1 MSDALVPPDGPVGA
15 QQPDTPVCARH
26 TDRPTRLR
34 CTRCD
39 RPACPD
45 CLRDA
50 SVGQQCVDCVNEG
63 ARTVRH
69 ARTSAGAVVS
79 NRRPIITQVMIAL
92 NVLAYV
98 VTVVQSGSPMN
109 NSRSELFLSTS
120 LIPELTATGEWWR
133 VVTSGFM
140 HFGLIHLALNMAALF
155 VVGPI
160 IEQEL
165 GRLRYSAVYFLSLL
179 GGSAAAFYFGSI
191 CQQLAGA
198 SGAVFGLMGA
208 LLIVFKRQKR
218 DISTIV
224 VIVVINLVS
233 NLFTNASLLGHLGG
247 FVIGGLLTLA
257 MVKAPQKN
265 RNTYQIAAVV
275 AAALLLAGM
284 FVLRAY
290 ELDTAVERVIEYAR
304 TCGPN

>member
-1 MSDALVPPDGPVGA
+1 MPPDGPIGA
-15 QQPDTPVCARH
+15 EPETPVCARH
-26 TDRPTRLR
+26 SDRPTRLR

-39 RPACPD
+39 RPACPE

-50 SVGQQCVDCVNEG
+50 SVGMQCVDCVNEG
-63 ARTVRH
+63 ARTVRRP
-69 ARTSAGAVVS
+69 RTLAGAEVS
-79 NRRPIITQVMIAL
+79 NGRPIITQVMIAL

-109 NSRSELFLSTS
+109 NSRAGLFTATS
-120 LIPELTATGEWWR
+120 LIPELTANGEWWR
-133 VVTSGFM
+133 IVTSGFM

-155 VVGPI
+155 VVGPV

-165 GRLRYSAVYFLSLL
+165 GKLRYSAVYFLSLL
-179 GGSAAAFYFGSI
+179 GGSAAAFYFGSV

-224 VIVVINLVS
+224 VIVGLNLVS
-233 NLFTNASLLGHLGG
+233 NIFTNASLLGHLGG

-257 MVKAPQKN
+257 MVKAPREN
-265 RNTYQIAAVV
+265 RNAYQIGAVV
-275 AAALLLAGM
+275 AAALLLGVM
-284 FVLRAY
+284 FVLRAS
-290 ELDTAVERVIEYAR
+290 ELDTVAEVVLEYAE
-304 TCGPN
+304 TCR

>member
-1 MSDALVPPDGPVGA
+1 MSNAPVPPDGPIGA
-15 QQPDTPVCARH
+15 QPDIPVCARH
-26 TDRPTRLR
+26 SDRPTRLR
-34 CTRCD
+34 CSRCD

-50 SVGQQCVDCVNEG
+50 SVGMQCVDCVNEG
-63 ARTVRH
+63 ARTVRR

-79 NRRPIITQVMIAL
+79 DGRPIITQVMIAL

-98 VTVVQSGSPMN
+98 VTVAQSGSPMN
-109 NSRSELFLSTS
+109 NSRAGLFTATS
-120 LIPELTATGEWWR
+120 MIPELTANGEWWR
-133 VVTSGFM
+133 ILTSGFM
-140 HFGLIHLALNMAALF
+140 HFGLIHLVLNMAALF
-155 VVGPI
+155 VVGPV

-165 GRLRYSAVYFLSLL
+165 GKLRYSAVYFLSLL
-179 GGSAAAFYFGSI
+179 GGSAAAFFFGTV

-218 DISTIV
+218 DISTIL
-224 VIVVINLVS
+224 VIVGINLVS

-257 MVKAPQKN
+257 MVKAPAKN
-265 RNTYQIAAVV
+265 RNAYQIGAVAV
-275 AAALLLAGM
+275 AALLLGVM
-284 FVLRAY
+284 FMLRAS
-290 ELDTAVERVIEYAR
+290 ELDTAAEVILEYAR
-304 TCGPN
+304 TCR

>member
-1 MSDALVPPDGPVGA
+1 MSNAPVPPDGPIGA
-15 QQPDTPVCARH
+15 QPDIPVCARH
-26 TDRPTRLR
+26 SDRPTRLR
-34 CTRCD
+34 CSRCD

-50 SVGQQCVDCVNEG
+50 SVGMQCVDCVNEG
-63 ARTVRH
+63 ARTVRQ

-79 NRRPIITQVMIAL
+79 HGRPIITQVMIAL

-109 NSRSELFLSTS
+109 NSRAGLFTATS
-120 LIPELTATGEWWR
+120 MIPELTANGEWWR
-133 VVTSGFM
+133 ILTSGFM
-140 HFGLIHLALNMAALF
+140 HFGLIHLVLNMAALF
-155 VVGPI
+155 VVGPV

-165 GRLRYSAVYFLSLL
+165 GKLRYSAVYFLSLL
-179 GGSAAAFYFGSI
+179 GGSAAAFFFGTV

-218 DISTIV
+218 DISTIL
-224 VIVVINLVS
+224 VIVGINLVS

-257 MVKAPQKN
+257 MVKAPAKN
-265 RNTYQIAAVV
+265 RNAYQIGAVV
-275 AAALLLAGM
+275 AAALLLGVM
-284 FVLRAY
+284 FVLRAS
-290 ELDTAVERVIEYAR
+290 ELDTAAEVILEYAR
-304 TCGPN
+304 TCR

>member
-1 MSDALVPPDGPVGA
+1 MPPDGPIGA
-15 QQPDTPVCARH
+15 QPDIPVCARH
-26 TDRPTRLR
+26 SDRPTRLR
-34 CTRCD
+34 CSRCD

-50 SVGQQCVDCVNEG
+50 SVGMQCVDCVNEG
-63 ARTVRH
+63 ARTVRQ

-79 NRRPIITQVMIAL
+79 TGRPIITQVMIAL

-98 VTVVQSGSPMN
+98 ATVVQSGSPMN
-109 NSRSELFLSTS
+109 NSRAGLFTTTS
-120 LIPELTATGEWWR
+120 MIPELTANGEWWR
-133 VVTSGFM
+133 ILTSGFM

-155 VVGPI
+155 VVGPVV
-160 IEQEL
+160 EQEL
-165 GRLRYSAVYFLSLL
+165 GKLRYSAVYFLSLL
-179 GGSAAAFYFGSI
+179 GGSAAAFFFGTV

-218 DISTIV
+218 DISTILV
-224 VIVVINLVS
+224 VVGINLVS

-257 MVKAPQKN
+257 LVKAPAKN
-265 RNTYQIAAVV
+265 RNAYQIGAVA
-275 AAALLLAGM
+275 AAALLLGVM
-284 FVLRAY
+284 FVLRASQ
-290 ELDTAVERVIEYAR
+290 LDTAAEVILEYAR
-304 TCGPN
+304 TCR

>member
-15 QQPDTPVCARH
+15 QPETPVCARH
-26 TDRPTRLR
+26 SDRPTRLR

-50 SVGQQCVDCVNEG
+50 SVGMQCVDCVNEG
-63 ARTVRH
+63 NRTVRRP
-69 ARTSAGAVVS
+69 RTLAGAQVS
-79 NRRPIITQVMIAL
+79 DGRPIVTYVMIAL

-109 NSRSELFLSTS
+109 NSRAGLFQETS
-120 LIPELTATGEWWR
+120 LIPELTASGEWWR

-140 HFGLIHLALNMAALF
+140 HFGLIHLAFNMAALW
-155 VVGPI
+155 VVGPVV
-160 IEQEL
+160 EQEL
-165 GRLRYSAVYFLSLL
+165 GRLRYTAVYFLSLL
-179 GGSAAAFYFGSI
+179 GGSAAAFYFGTV

-208 LLIVFKRQKR
+208 VLIVFKRQKR

-224 VIVVINLVS
+224 VVVGINLVS
-233 NLFTNASLLGHLGG
+233 NFFTNASLLGHLGG
-247 FVIGGLLTLA
+247 FVVGGLLTLA
-257 MVKAPQKN
+257 MVKAPQAN
-265 RNTYQIAAVV
+265 RNAYQIGAVV
-275 AAALLLAGM
+275 AVAVLLAGM
-284 FVLRAY
+284 FLLRAS
-290 ELDTAVERVIEYAR
+290 ELDTAAEVILEIAR
-304 TCGPN
+304 TCRPN

>member
-1 MSDALVPPDGPVGA
+1 M
-15 QQPDTPVCARH
+15 
-26 TDRPTRLR
+26 
-34 CTRCD
+34 
-39 RPACPD
+39 
-45 CLRDA
+45 
-50 SVGQQCVDCVNEG
+50 QCVDCVNEG
-63 ARTVRH
+63 ARTVRQ

-79 NRRPIITQVMIAL
+79 TGRPIITQVMIAL

-98 VTVVQSGSPMN
+98 VTVFQSGSPMN
-109 NSRSELFLSTS
+109 NQRAGLFTATS
-120 LIPELTATGEWWR
+120 MIPELTANGEWWR
-133 VVTSGFM
+133 ILTSGFM

-155 VVGPI
+155 VVGPVV
-160 IEQEL
+160 EQEL
-165 GRLRYSAVYFLSLL
+165 GKLRYSAVYFLSLL
-179 GGSAAAFYFGSI
+179 GGSAAAFYFGTV

-224 VIVVINLVS
+224 VIVGINLVS

-265 RNTYQIAAVV
+265 RNLYQIGAVSV
-275 AAALLLAGM
+275 ALLLLGGM
-284 FVLRAY
+284 FALRAA
-290 ELDTAVERVIEYAR
+290 ELDTAAELVLEYAR
-304 TCGPN
+304 TCR

>member
-1 MSDALVPPDGPVGA
+1 MSDALVPPDGPIGA
-15 QQPDTPVCARH
+15 QPETPVCARH
-26 TDRPTRLR
+26 SDRPTRLT

-39 RPACPD
+39 RPMCPE

-50 SVGQQCVDCVNEG
+50 SVGMQCVDCVNEG
-63 ARTVRH
+63 QRSVRRPRTL
-69 ARTSAGAVVS
+69 AGAEVS
-79 NRRPIITQVMIAL
+79 NSRPIITQVMIAL

-109 NSRSELFLSTS
+109 NSRSGLFTATS
-120 LIPELTATGEWWR
+120 MIPDLTANGEWWR
-133 VVTSGFM
+133 IVTSGFM
-140 HFGLIHLALNMAALF
+140 HFGLIHLALNMAALY
-155 VVGPI
+155 VVGTI
-160 IEQEL
+160 VEQEL
-165 GRLRYSAVYFLSLL
+165 GKLRYSAVYFLSLL
-179 GGSAAAFYFGSI
+179 GGSAAAFFFGTV

-224 VIVVINLVS
+224 VIVGINLVS

-257 MVKAPQKN
+257 MVRAPAQN
-265 RNTYQIAAVV
+265 RNVYQIGAVV
-275 AAALLLAGM
+275 AAVVLLGVM
-284 FVLRAY
+284 FALRAAQ
-290 ELDTAVERVIEYAR
+290 LDTDAEVIMEIAR
-304 TCGPN
+304 TCR

>member
-1 MSDALVPPDGPVGA
+1 MSNAPVPPDGPIGA
-15 QQPDTPVCARH
+15 QPDIPVCARH
-26 TDRPTRLR
+26 SDRPTRLR
-34 CTRCD
+34 CSRCD

-50 SVGQQCVDCVNEG
+50 SVGMQCVDCVNEG
-63 ARTVRH
+63 ARTVRQ

-79 NRRPIITQVMIAL
+79 NGRPVITQVMIAL

-109 NSRSELFLSTS
+109 NSRAGLFTATS
-120 LIPELTATGEWWR
+120 MIPELTANGEWWR
-133 VVTSGFM
+133 ILTSGFM
-140 HFGLIHLALNMAALF
+140 HFGLLHLALNMAALF
-155 VVGPI
+155 VVGPVV
-160 IEQEL
+160 EQEL
-165 GRLRYSAVYFLSLL
+165 GKLRYSAVYFLSLL
-179 GGSAAAFYFGSI
+179 GGSAAAFYFGTV

-224 VIVVINLVS
+224 VVVGINLVS

-257 MVKAPQKN
+257 FVKAPAKN
-265 RNTYQIAAVV
+265 RNAYQIGAVA
-275 AAALLLAGM
+275 AAALLLGVM
-284 FVLRAY
+284 FVLRAS
-290 ELDTAVERVIEYAR
+290 ELDTAAEVILEYAR
-304 TCGPN
+304 TCR

>member
-1 MSDALVPPDGPVGA
+1 MNDALVPPEGPIGA
-15 QQPDTPVCARH
+15 QPETPVCTRH

-39 RPACPD
+39 RPMCPE

-50 SVGQQCVDCVNEG
+50 SVGMQCVDCVNEG
-63 ARTVRH
+63 QRSVRRPRTL
-69 ARTSAGAVVS
+69 AGAEVS
-79 NRRPIITQVMIAL
+79 NSRPIITQVMIAL

-98 VTVVQSGSPMN
+98 VTVAQSGSPMN
-109 NSRSELFLSTS
+109 NSRSGLFTATS
-120 LIPELTATGEWWR
+120 MIPDLTANGEWWR
-133 VVTSGFM
+133 IVTSGFM
-140 HFGLIHLALNMAALF
+140 HFGLIHLALNMAALY
-155 VVGPI
+155 VVGTI
-160 IEQEL
+160 VEQEL
-165 GRLRYSAVYFLSLL
+165 GKLRYSAVYFLSLL
-179 GGSAAAFYFGSI
+179 GGSAAAFFFGTV

-224 VIVVINLVS
+224 VIVGINLVS

-257 MVKAPQKN
+257 MVRAPAQN
-265 RNTYQIAAVV
+265 RNLYQIGAVV
-275 AAALLLAGM
+275 AAVVLLGVM
-284 FVLRAY
+284 FALRAAQ
-290 ELDTAVERVIEYAR
+290 LDTDAEVIMEIAR
-304 TCGPN
+304 TCR

>member
-1 MSDALVPPDGPVGA
+1 MSNAPVPPDGPIGA
-15 QQPDTPVCARH
+15 QPDLPVCVRH
-26 TDRPTRLR
+26 SDRPTRLR
-34 CTRCD
+34 CSRCD

-50 SVGQQCVDCVNEG
+50 SVGMQCVDCVNEG
-63 ARTVRH
+63 ARSVRQ

-79 NRRPIITQVMIAL
+79 TGRPIITQVMIAL
-92 NVLAYV
+92 NVVAYV
-98 VTVVQSGSPMN
+98 VTVFQSGSPMN
-109 NSRSELFLSTS
+109 NQRAGLFTATS
-120 LIPELTATGEWWR
+120 MIPELTANGEWWR
-133 VVTSGFM
+133 ILTSGFM

-155 VVGPI
+155 VVGPVV
-160 IEQEL
+160 EQEL

-179 GGSAAAFYFGSI
+179 GGSAAAFYFGTV

-218 DISTIV
+218 DISTILV
-224 VIVVINLVS
+224 VVGINLVS

-257 MVKAPQKN
+257 LVRAPQKN
-265 RNTYQIAAVV
+265 RNAYQIGAVA
-275 AAALLLAGM
+275 AAALLLGVM
-284 FVLRAY
+284 FVLRAS
-290 ELDTAVERVIEYAR
+290 ELDTAAELVLEYAR
-304 TCGPN
+304 TCR

>member
-1 MSDALVPPDGPVGA
+1 MSNAPVPPDGPIGA
-15 QQPDTPVCARH
+15 QPETPVCARH
-26 TDRPTRLR
+26 SDRPTRLR

-39 RPACPD
+39 RPACPE

-50 SVGQQCVDCVNEG
+50 SVGMQCVDCVNEG
-63 ARTVRH
+63 ARTVRQ

-79 NRRPIITQVMIAL
+79 TGRPIITQVMIAL

-98 VTVVQSGSPMN
+98 VTVFQSGSPMN
-109 NSRSELFLSTS
+109 NQRAGLFTATS
-120 LIPELTATGEWWR
+120 MIPELTANGEWWR
-133 VVTSGFM
+133 ILTSGFM

-155 VVGPI
+155 VVGPVV
-160 IEQEL
+160 EQEL
-165 GRLRYSAVYFLSLL
+165 GKLRYSAVYFLSLL
-179 GGSAAAFYFGSI
+179 GGSAAAFYFGTV

-224 VIVVINLVS
+224 VIVGINLVS

-265 RNTYQIAAVV
+265 RNLYQIGAVAV
-275 AAALLLAGM
+275 ALLLLGGM
-284 FVLRAY
+284 FALRAA
-290 ELDTAVERVIEYAR
+290 ELDTAAELVLEYAR
-304 TCGPN
+304 TCR

>member
-1 MSDALVPPDGPVGA
+1 MPPDGPVGA
-15 QQPDTPVCARH
+15 QPETPVCVRH
-26 TDRPTRLR
+26 PDRPTRLR

-50 SVGQQCVDCVNEG
+50 SVGMQCVDCVNEG
-63 ARTVRH
+63 ARSVRRP
-69 ARTSAGAVVS
+69 RTLAGAEIS
-79 NRRPIITQVMIAL
+79 NGRPIITQVMIAL

-109 NSRSELFLSTS
+109 NSRAGVFTATS
-120 LIPELTATGEWWR
+120 MIPELTANGEWWR
-133 VVTSGFM
+133 ILTSGFM
-140 HFGLIHLALNMAALF
+140 HFGLIHLVLNMAALF
-155 VVGPI
+155 VVGPV

-165 GRLRYSAVYFLSLL
+165 GKLRYSAVYFLSLL
-179 GGSAAAFYFGSI
+179 GGSAAAFYFGTV

-224 VIVVINLVS
+224 VIVGINLVS

-257 MVKAPQKN
+257 MVKAPQQN
-265 RNTYQIAAVV
+265 RNAYQIGAVV
-275 AAALLLAGM
+275 AAALLLGVM
-284 FVLRAY
+284 FVLRAS
-290 ELDTAVERVIEYAR
+290 ELDTTAEIVLEYAR
-304 TCGPN
+304 TCR

>member
-1 MSDALVPPDGPVGA
+1 MSNAPVPPDGPIGA
-15 QQPDTPVCARH
+15 QPDLPVCVRH
-26 TDRPTRLR
+26 SDRPTRLR
-34 CTRCD
+34 CSRCD

-50 SVGQQCVDCVNEG
+50 SVGMHCVDCVNEG
-63 ARTVRH
+63 ARSVRQ

-79 NRRPIITQVMIAL
+79 TGRPIITQVMIAL
-92 NVLAYV
+92 NVIAYV

-109 NSRSELFLSTS
+109 NQRAGLFTATS
-120 LIPELTATGEWWR
+120 MIPELTANGEWWR
-133 VVTSGFM
+133 ILTSGFM

-155 VVGPI
+155 VVGPVV
-160 IEQEL
+160 EQEL
-165 GRLRYSAVYFLSLL
+165 GKLRYSAVYFLSLL
-179 GGSAAAFYFGSI
+179 GGSAAAFYFGTV

-218 DISTIV
+218 DISTILV
-224 VIVVINLVS
+224 VVGINLVS

-257 MVKAPQKN
+257 LVRAPRKN
-265 RNTYQIAAVV
+265 RDAYQIGAVA
-275 AAALLLAGM
+275 AAALLLGVM
-284 FVLRAY
+284 FVLRAS
-290 ELDTAVERVIEYAR
+290 ELDTAAELVLEYAR
-304 TCGPN
+304 TCR

>member
-1 MSDALVPPDGPVGA
+1 M
-15 QQPDTPVCARH
+15 
-26 TDRPTRLR
+26 
-34 CTRCD
+34 
-39 RPACPD
+39 
-45 CLRDA
+45 
-50 SVGQQCVDCVNEG
+50 NEG
-63 ARTVRH
+63 ARTVRR
-69 ARTSAGAVVS
+69 ARTSAGAVAS
-79 NRRPIITQVMIAL
+79 DGRPVFTYVMIAL

-109 NSRSELFLSTS
+109 NSRSGLFQETS
-120 LIPELTATGEWWR
+120 LIPELTANGEWWR
-133 VVTSGFM
+133 IVTSGFM

-155 VVGPI
+155 VVGPV

-165 GRLRYSAVYFLSLL
+165 GRLRYGAVYFLSLL
-179 GGSAAAFYFGSI
+179 GGSAAAFYFGTV

-224 VIVVINLVS
+224 VIVGINLVS

-257 MVKAPQKN
+257 MVRAPRQN
-265 RNTYQIAAVV
+265 RNLYQGVAVAAAVV
-275 AAALLLAGM
+275 LLGGM
-284 FVLRAY
+284 FLLRAS
-290 ELDTAVERVIEYAR
+290 ELDTSVEVIMEIAR
-304 TCGPN
+304 TCR

>member
-1 MSDALVPPDGPVGA
+1 MPPDGPVGA
-15 QQPDTPVCARH
+15 QPETPVCVRH
-26 TDRPTRLR
+26 PDRPTRLL

-50 SVGQQCVDCVNEG
+50 SVGMQCVDCVNEG
-63 ARTVRH
+63 ARSVRRP
-69 ARTSAGAVVS
+69 RTLAGAQVS
-79 NRRPIITQVMIAL
+79 NGRPIITQVMIAL

-109 NSRSELFLSTS
+109 NSRAGLFTATS
-120 LIPELTATGEWWR
+120 MIPELTANGEWWR
-133 VVTSGFM
+133 ILTSGFM

-155 VVGPI
+155 VVGPVV
-160 IEQEL
+160 EQEL
-165 GRLRYSAVYFLSLL
+165 GRLRYSVVYLLSLL
-179 GGSAAAFYFGSI
+179 GGSAAAFYFGTI

-218 DISTIV
+218 DISTIL
-224 VIVVINLVS
+224 VIVGINLVS

-265 RNTYQIAAVV
+265 RNAYQVGAVV
-275 AAALLLAGM
+275 AAALLLGVM
-284 FVLRAY
+284 FVLRAS
-290 ELDTAVERVIEYAR
+290 ELDTTAEIVLEYAR
-304 TCGPN
+304 TCR

>member
-1 MSDALVPPDGPVGA
+1 MPPDGPVGA
-15 QQPDTPVCARH
+15 QPETPVCVRH
-26 TDRPTRLR
+26 PDRPTRLR

-50 SVGQQCVDCVNEG
+50 SVGMQCVDCVNEG
-63 ARTVRH
+63 ARSVRRP
-69 ARTSAGAVVS
+69 RTLAGAEIS
-79 NRRPIITQVMIAL
+79 NGRPIITQVMIAL

-109 NSRSELFLSTS
+109 NSRAGLFTATS
-120 LIPELTATGEWWR
+120 MIPELTANGEWWR
-133 VVTSGFM
+133 ILTSGFM

-155 VVGPI
+155 VVGPV

-165 GRLRYSAVYFLSLL
+165 GKLRYSAVYFLSLL
-179 GGSAAAFYFGSI
+179 GGSAAAFYFGTV

-224 VIVVINLVS
+224 VIVGINLVS

-265 RNTYQIAAVV
+265 RNAYQIGAVV
-275 AAALLLAGM
+275 AAVLLLGVM
-284 FVLRAY
+284 FALRAS
-290 ELDTAVERVIEYAR
+290 ELDTTAEIVLEYAR
-304 TCGPN
+304 TCR

>member
-1 MSDALVPPDGPVGA
+1 MPPDGPVGA
-15 QQPDTPVCARH
+15 QPETPVCARH
-26 TDRPTRLR
+26 SDRPTRLR

-50 SVGQQCVDCVNEG
+50 SVGMQCVDCVNEG
-63 ARTVRH
+63 ARTVRR
-69 ARTSAGAVVS
+69 ARTSAGAEVS
-79 NRRPIITQVMIAL
+79 NGRPIITQVMIAL

-109 NSRSELFLSTS
+109 NSRSDLFLSTS
-120 LIPELTATGEWWR
+120 LIPELTANGEWWR

-160 IEQEL
+160 VEQEL
-165 GRLRYSAVYFLSLL
+165 GKLRYSAVYFLSLL
-179 GGSAAAFYFGSI
+179 GGSAAAFYFGTV

-224 VIVVINLVS
+224 VIVGINLVS

-265 RNTYQIAAVV
+265 RTTYQVAAVV
-275 AAALLLAGM
+275 AAALLLIGM
-284 FVLRAY
+284 FVLRY
-290 ELDTAVERVIEYAR
+290 YQLDTALERVVEYAR

>member
-1 MSDALVPPDGPVGA
+1 MSNAPVPPDGPIGA
-15 QQPDTPVCARH
+15 QPDIPVCARH
-26 TDRPTRLR
+26 SDRPTRLR
-34 CTRCD
+34 CSRCD

-50 SVGQQCVDCVNEG
+50 SVGMQCVDCVNEG
-63 ARTVRH
+63 ARTVRQ

-79 NRRPIITQVMIAL
+79 TGRPIITQVMIAL

-98 VTVVQSGSPMN
+98 ATVVQSGSPMN
-109 NSRSELFLSTS
+109 NSRAGLFTTTS
-120 LIPELTATGEWWR
+120 MIPELTANGEWWR
-133 VVTSGFM
+133 ILTSGFM

-155 VVGPI
+155 VVGPVV
-160 IEQEL
+160 EQEL
-165 GRLRYSAVYFLSLL
+165 GKLRYSAVYFLSLL
-179 GGSAAAFYFGSI
+179 GGSAAAFFFGTV

-218 DISTIV
+218 DISTILV
-224 VIVVINLVS
+224 VVGINLVS

-257 MVKAPQKN
+257 LVKAPAKN
-265 RNTYQIAAVV
+265 RNAYQIGAVA
-275 AAALLLAGM
+275 AAALLLGVM
-284 FVLRAY
+284 FVLRASQ
-290 ELDTAVERVIEYAR
+290 LDTAAEVILEYAR
-304 TCGPN
+304 TCR